1 MMNVS
6 NRLRLGKFKRTLEKI
21 NARKDAVA
29 AMSDEE
35 LCSQTEI
42 LRSRFKAGASDRDI
56 LPDAFAVMR
65 ENMKRKIGIFL
76 FDVQVIGAL
85 ALYEGMIAEMKTGEG
100 KTFTAVLPI
109 YLQFLTGRRT
119 ILVTTNSYL
128 AGRDLELLREVYES
142 MGMSAALGIFS
153 ETKRRIKPEEKQA
166 VYASDVVYTTCGDLG
181 FDYLMENLT
190 FRGKDRYLKPFDCVI
205 IDEVD
210 AVLLDSA
217 QMPLIIS
224 GAPRVQSN
232 LYGSTDFFVRTLKR
246 DTDYEMEDESC
257 WLTEAG
263 TRKAEKFFSI
273 DNIYDGK
280 HYDFIRHIMLALRAH
295 LITEN
300 EKNYVISDRKVK
312 LLDGNTGRILENT
325 KMQGGQHQAVEAK
338 ENVPITPVTR
348 AMASITYQDLFN
360 MFPKLAGMSGT
371 VMSDSAEFKE
381 IYGVDTVSIP
391 TNEKMIRRDLPARAY
406 SSIEEELEAAVDW
419 ILARHETGQPVL
431 VITASIGLSEI
442 VSELLLEAEIP
453 HNLLNAHTAAKEAEM
468 IAEAGRVGAITV
480 ATSMAGRGTDIRLSD
495 EAIRLGGL
503 AVAGVGEMGSLRLEL
518 QARGRAGRQGEPGV
532 SCFFVSLEDEVVK
545 PTLKKKQEKMIGMKG
560 ELKRRSVRRT
570 IRLAQKASDRHGRSS
585 RKTTMIFGESVRQQR
600 DLVYRMRREI
610 QGQKAG
616 GGGSERGI
624 SDPEAES
631 RRPYRDRGYFIEQ
644 EKAVIGKFLASN
656 SGQLDS
662 MTVTRFVLDN
672 ITYRLDHFPE
682 DHEVD
687 SVEKARLY
695 LENLAEEKL
704 TEKLEQLKD
713 EKVRGQY
720 LEIMML
726 KAIDESWIEEVD
738 YLQQLRA
745 AITGRKY
752 TQRDMAFEY
761 HEEAY
766 KAYGRMREKIRSKM
780 LKNILLGEIQWTKE
794 RELQVVLP

>member
-1 MMNVS
+1 MNS
-6 NRLRLGKFKRTLEKI
+6 LTNHLKLRKFRRTLDKV
-21 NARKDAVA
+21 NAWRERMAG
-29 AMSDEE
+29 MSDEE
-35 LCSQTEI
+35 LHGQTEV
-42 LRSRFKAGASDRDI
+42 LKKRLDDGASDRDI
-56 LPDAFAVMR
+56 LPEAFAVMR

-76 FDVQVIGAL
+76 FDVQVLGAL
-85 ALYEGMIAEMKTGEG
+85 ALYDGMVAEMKTGEG

-128 AGRDLELLREVYES
+128 AGRDARLLREVYES
-142 MGMSAALGIFS
+142 MGMSIAVGMFE
-153 ETKRRIKPEEKQA
+153 ETKRRVKPEEKRA
-166 VYASDVVYTTCGDLG
+166 VYESDVVYTTCGNLG

-190 FRGKDRYLKPFDCVI
+190 FRAKDRYMQPFECVI
-205 IDEVD
+205 IDEID

-217 QMPLIIS
+217 QMPLVIS

-232 LYGSTDFFVRTLKR
+232 LYGSTDFFVRTLKK
-246 DTDYEMEDESC
+246 DVDFEMEDEAC

-263 TRKAEKFFSI
+263 MKKAEKFFSVE
-273 DNIYDGK
+273 NIYDGE

-295 LITEN
+295 NVLEN
-300 EKNYVISDRKVK
+300 EKQYVISDKKVK
-312 LLDGNTGRILENT
+312 LLDGSTGRILENT
-325 KMQGGQHQAVEAK
+325 KMQGGQHQAIEAK
-338 ENVPITPVTR
+338 ENVAVTPVTR

-371 VMSDSAEFKE
+371 VVSDAEEFKE

-391 TNEKMIRRDLPARAY
+391 TNEKMIRQDLPARAY
-406 SSIEEELEAAVDW
+406 SSIESELEAALDW

-442 VSELLLEAEIP
+442 VSELLLEAEVP

-468 IAEAGRVGAITV
+468 IAEAGRIGAITV
-480 ATSMAGRGTDIRLSD
+480 ATSMAGRGTDIRLSE

-503 AVAGVGEMGSLRLEL
+503 AVAGVGEMGSRRLEL

-545 PTLKKKQEKMIGMKG
+545 PTLKEKYEKMIGKKG
-560 ELKRRSVRRT
+560 ELKRRSVRRA
-570 IRLAQKASDRHGRSS
+570 IRLAQKASDRRGRNS

-616 GGGSERGI
+616 GDGSERGLP
-624 SDPEAES
+624 DFEAQS
-631 RRPYRDRGYFIEQ
+631 RRPYRDSGYFLEQ

-687 SVEKARLY
+687 SEEKARLY
-695 LENLAEEKL
+695 LENLAEEKF
-704 TEKLEQLKD
+704 TEKMEQLKD

-745 AITGRKY
+745 AIVGRKY
-752 TQRDMAFEY
+752 TQRDMSFEY

-766 KAYGRMREKIRSKM
+766 KAYGRMRERIRAKM
-780 LKNILLGEIQWTKE
+780 LKNILLGEIQWTKD
-794 RELQVVLP
+794 REMQVVLP